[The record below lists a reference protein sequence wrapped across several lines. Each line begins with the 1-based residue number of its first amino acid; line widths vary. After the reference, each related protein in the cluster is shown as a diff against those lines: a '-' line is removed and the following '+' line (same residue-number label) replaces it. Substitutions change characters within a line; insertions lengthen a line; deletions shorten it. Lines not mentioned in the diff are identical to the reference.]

1 LVNHTNRCLVLELS
15 KINKVYLL
23 EASKSLAG
31 LDNIPI
37 DESLSISEKFFK
49 RTMAKQVELVTNYE
63 QYQIQFETKPNFAVY
78 ETTISVERNFK
89 NFDDFR
95 VSIDASLISR
105 LNKYGNQSVCIHGAF
120 PDLRKYCFCK

>member
-31 LDNIPI
+31 LDKIPI

-63 QYQIQFETKPNFAVY
+63 QYQIQFETKPNFGVY

-105 LNKYGNQSVCIHGAF
+105 LNKYGNQSVCIHDEF